1 MSFYEG
7 VLKLGEN
14 NHRTDFEFRF
24 EELFS
29 NEEWCA
35 LSLAERQEQEKAFRC
50 EVNKRDDIRMPFS
63 SENDAKNKL
72 FNIVYAYNAVK
83 RTLNRLKTLEILE
96 VKTFNNYQG
105 NLHCDD

>member
-1 MSFYEG
+1 MSFYER

-35 LSLAERQEQEKAFRC
+35 LSLAERQKQEKAFWC
-50 EVNKRDDIRMPFS
+50 EVNKRDDIRIPFS